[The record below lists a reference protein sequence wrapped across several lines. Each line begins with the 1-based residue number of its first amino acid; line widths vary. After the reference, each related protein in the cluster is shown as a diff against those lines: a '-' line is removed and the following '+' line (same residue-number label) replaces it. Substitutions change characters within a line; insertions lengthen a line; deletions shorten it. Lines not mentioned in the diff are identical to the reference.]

1 MTLKL
6 ANFTIDNFYCHKNSI
21 LIDDVEFNKIML
33 SNMAAFGKK
42 DFKYLID
49 YIYWYLIG
57 HTKYFNETKY
67 FLDKR

>member
-21 LIDDVEFNKIML
+21 LIEDVEFNKIML
-33 SNMAAFGKK
+33 SNMVAFGKK

-49 YIYWYLIG
+49 YIYWHLIG
-57 HTKYFNETKY
+57 YTKCFNGIKN
-67 FLDKR
+67 FLR